1 MNLIVAVDR
10 KWGIGR
16 DNKLLASIPGDMKYF
31 KEHTTGK
38 VVVMGRKTLESMP
51 GSKGL
56 PNRTNYV
63 LTHDESYEA
72 ERAIVVNSEEE
83 LFAELEK
90 YDADDVYLIGGASM
104 YNKYYNRCN
113 KLYIT
118 MMDADLNADTFV
130 KQMTKNNNFKI
141 VKDGKNDYREEN
153 GIRYRFVVCERK
165 RATRRKRNKV

>member
-1 MNLIVAVDR
+1 MNLIVAVD
-10 KWGIGR
+10 KNWGIGR

-63 LTHDESYEA
+63 LTHDENYEA

-104 YNKYYNRCN
+104 YNKYYKLCD

-118 MMDADLNADTFV
+118 KMDADLNADAFIINIDED
-130 KQMTKNNNFKI
+130 KNY
-141 VKDGKNDYREEN
+141 VVSSESETQEEN
-153 GIRYRFVVCERK
+153 EIKYRFLVYERK
-165 RATRRKRNKV
+165 

>member
-10 KWGIGR
+10 NWGIGK

-51 GSKGL
+51 GRKGL

-63 LTHDESYEA
+63 LTRDKSYHA
-72 ERAIVVNSEEE
+72 EGAIVVNSEEE
-83 LFAELEK
+83 LFAEIEK

-104 YNKYYNRCN
+104 YNKYYKMCD

-118 MMDADLNADTFV
+118 KMDAELNADAF
-130 KQMTKNNNFKI
+130 I
-141 VKDGKNDYREEN
+141 VNIDEDKDYVVTSESEPQEEN
-153 GIRYRFVVCERK
+153 GIKYRFLVYERK
-165 RATRRKRNKV
+165 